1 MNKTK
6 TIYFLSAV
14 VLIIG
19 CYALNLSYSLFVQT
33 EDKEIVNATVPSLIY
48 NLEQDTFLLQPKEKT
63 VITLRINNE
72 GNSNIKYG
80 ISIDETNILE
90 NVKIQL
96 VDIEN
101 NDIIGSLNSN
111 SNKTIKLYVENNN
124 EKEQTLKFKLEA
136 TYDTLNFDTTKYISN
151 TKLDIENK
159 YKLNLSEN
167 IMLDSRIIKESEE
180 ITSGLYKTI
189 DDYGET
195 WYFKGEQNYNYIS
208 FANHVWRVVRI
219 NGNNT
224 IRLILN
230 DVLENKTVF
239 NNVNT
244 NDLGYMYGNTINDN
258 GIIQYN
264 TNNSTVK
271 EFVDK
276 FYENNLKENFDKF
289 LADTLFCGE
298 KVDLENITD
307 LTLKCD
313 EGVIENKNRYTS
325 KLDETNSVNNIN
337 INNDLTYPI
346 ALLSRKEILLA
357 EYRVEDENI
366 VSYLNDLELDENWWS
381 MTSTKTEYDKEL
393 YVRPVIN
400 LKSNVLIKSGNG
412 TIDIPYKIEL
422 PEELSETLD

>member
-33 EDKEIVNATVPSLIY
+33 EDKEIVNATVPSLLY
-48 NLEQDTFLLQPKEKT
+48 NLEQEEFLIKPNEKT
-63 VITLRINNE
+63 IITLNVNNVGNANIN
-72 GNSNIKYG
+72 YG
-80 ISIDETNILE
+80 ILLDETNLNE
-90 NVKIQL
+90 NIKIEL

-101 NDIIGSLNSN
+101 NNMTGNLKANS
-111 SNKTIKLYVENNN
+111 KGFVKLYIENNQ
-124 EKEQTLKFKLEA
+124 EIEQTLKFKLEA
-136 TYDTLNFDTTKYISN
+136 TYETLNFDTSKYISN
-151 TKLDIENK
+151 TKIDIENK
-159 YKLNLSEN
+159 YKIKLNDN
-167 IMLDSRIIKESEE
+167 ILLDNRIIKTEE
-180 ITSGLYKTI
+180 NSQLYKTI

-195 WYFKGEQNYNYIS
+195 WYFKGEQNHNYIS
-208 FANHVWRVVRI
+208 FANHIWRVVRI
-219 NGNNT
+219 NGDNT

-244 NDLGYMYGNTINDN
+244 NAIGYMYGNTIDGN
-258 GIIQYN
+258 GLIQYN
-264 TNNSTVK
+264 TYSSTVK
-271 EFVDK
+271 ELVDK
-276 FYENNLKENFDKF
+276 FYETNLKENFDEF
-289 LADTLFCGE
+289 LADTIFCGE
-298 KVDLENITD
+298 NID
-307 LTLKCD
+307 LTNVNDLNLKCD

-325 KLDETNSVNNIN
+325 KLDEIDLINNVS

-357 EYRVEDENI
+357 EYKDQEENI
-366 VSYLNDLELDENWWS
+366 VSYLNDLELDDNWW
-381 MTSTKTEYDKEL
+381 TLAPTEAEYNKEL

-412 TIDIPYKIEL
+412 TIDNPYEIILEKES
-422 PEELSETLD
+422 SETLD

>member
-48 NLEQDTFLLQPKEKT
+48 NLEQDTFLLHPKEKT

-80 ISIDETNILE
+80 ISLDETNILE

-111 SNKTIKLYVENNN
+111 SNKTIKLYVENTN
-124 EKEQTLKFKLEA
+124 EIEQTLKFKLEA

-180 ITSGLYKTI
+180 TTSGLYKTI

-276 FYENNLKENFDKF
+276 FYENNLKENFDEF

-298 KVDLENITD
+298 KVDLESITD

-366 VSYLNDLELDENWWS
+366 VSYLNDLELEDNWWTMS
-381 MTSTKTEYDKEL
+381 ATETEYNKEL

-400 LKSNVLIKSGNG
+400 LKSNILIKSGNG
-412 TIDIPYKIEL
+412 TIDSPYEIEL

>member
-1 MNKTK
+1 MINMIHKK
-6 TIYFLSAV
+6 QRKRIIYIFLNV
-14 VLIIG
+14 FFPLFIG
-19 CYALNLSYSLFVQT
+19 FQFYIFFKPDTYVYDFVHKFLFL
-33 EDKEIVNATVPSLIY
+33 P
-48 NLEQDTFLLQPKEKT
+48 
-63 VITLRINNE
+63 
-72 GNSNIKYG
+72 
-80 ISIDETNILE
+80 
-90 NVKIQL
+90 
-96 VDIEN
+96 
-101 NDIIGSLNSN
+101 
-111 SNKTIKLYVENNN
+111 
-124 EKEQTLKFKLEA
+124 

-180 ITSGLYKTI
+180 TTSGLYKTI

-244 NDLGYMYGNTINDN
+244 NVLGYMYGNTINDN

-298 KVDLENITD
+298 KVDLESITD

-325 KLDETNSVNNIN
+325 KLDETNSINNIN

-400 LKSNVLIKSGNG
+400 LKSNILIKSGNG
-412 TIDIPYKIEL
+412 TIDIPYEIEL